1 MKKAF
6 VEEKECVAC
15 GTCLVTCPRQAI
27 HIAHGCYA
35 VIDSVRCVG
44 CGLCS
49 KACPAS
55 VIECIHEKEKVRL
68 FMDCI
73 PAVFVSRFVSYSVCL
88 AGTHLF
94 SGTAAAGCW
103 KRRKELL

>member
-6 VEEKECVAC
+6 VEEKACVAC
-15 GTCLVTCPRQAI
+15 GTCLVTCPLQAI
-27 HIAHGCYA
+27 HIANGCYA

-55 VIECIHEKEKVRL
+55 VIEVH
-68 FMDCI
+68 
-73 PAVFVSRFVSYSVCL
+73 S
-88 AGTHLF
+88 
-94 SGTAAAGCW
+94 
-103 KRRKELL
+103 

>member
-55 VIECIHEKEKVRL
+55 VIEVR
-68 FMDCI
+68 
-73 PAVFVSRFVSYSVCL
+73 S
-88 AGTHLF
+88 
-94 SGTAAAGCW
+94 
-103 KRRKELL
+103 